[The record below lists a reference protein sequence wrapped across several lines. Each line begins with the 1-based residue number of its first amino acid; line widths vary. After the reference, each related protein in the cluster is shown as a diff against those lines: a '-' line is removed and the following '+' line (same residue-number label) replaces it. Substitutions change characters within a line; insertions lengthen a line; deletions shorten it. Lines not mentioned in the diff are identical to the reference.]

1 MKYNAV
7 ITIRSGCDSLLNMQM
22 NSFKDLNITI
32 IPFKNTTSE
41 GYLLD
46 IIKLQNVEWVMN
58 RNIKPSEL
66 YEIYKNSRVKIQGYK
81 LNMNSYFNSYIF
93 SFLNF

>member
-1 MKYNAV
+1 M
-7 ITIRSGCDSLLNMQM
+7 
-22 NSFKDLNITI
+22 ITI

-58 RNIKPSEL
+58 RNIKPSDL
-66 YEIYKNSRVKIQGYK
+66 YDIYINSRVKIQGYK